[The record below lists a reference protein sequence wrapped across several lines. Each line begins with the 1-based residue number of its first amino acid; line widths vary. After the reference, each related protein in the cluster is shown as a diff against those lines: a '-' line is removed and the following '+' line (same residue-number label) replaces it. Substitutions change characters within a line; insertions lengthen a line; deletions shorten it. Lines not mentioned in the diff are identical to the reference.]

1 MWWAQLLNTITAIL
15 DAGAGGG
22 GSSYESIATSTP
34 SGVSTIT
41 FSSIPSTYV
50 SLQVRISAVF
60 SSAGNGISI
69 RPNASTATNYT
80 RHRLSGDG
88 ASVSA
93 DGVATSGGLTG
104 ADVFAHL
111 VGGSATQPA
120 VVIIDLLDYT
130 STTKTKTIRSIAG
143 CDKNGSGEVNL
154 MSSLWNQTTAISSLQ
169 VYSGTNFATG
179 TTISLYGIKGA

>member
-1 MWWAQLLNTITAIL
+1 MLNSIVSVL
-15 DAGAGGG
+15 DSGGAGGG
-22 GSSYESIATSTP
+22 GGAYESIATATP
-34 SGVSTIT
+34 TGVSTIT

-69 RPNASTATNYT
+69 RPNASSATNYT

-93 DGVATSGGLTG
+93 DGTATGSLTG
-104 ADVFAHL
+104 ADVFAHK
-111 VGGSATQPA
+111 VGGSTTQPA
-120 VVIIDLLDYT
+120 VVIIDLHNYAS
-130 STTKTKTIRSIAG
+130 STQNKTIRSIAG
-143 CDKNGSGEVNL
+143 VDKNGSGEINL
-154 MSSLWNQTTAISSLQ
+154 MSSLWNQTTAVSSLQ

-179 TTISLYGIKGA
+179 TSISLYGIKGA

>member
-1 MWWAQLLNTITAIL
+1 MIIPGIIASSRPVVS
-15 DAGAGGG
+15 GA
-22 GSSYESIATSTP
+22 YQSIATATP
-34 SGVSTIT
+34 SGTGTVT
-41 FSSIPSTYV
+41 FSSIPSTYT

-69 RPNASTATNYT
+69 RPNASSATNYT

-93 DGVATSGGLTG
+93 DGTATGSLTG

-111 VGGSATQPA
+111 VGGSTTQPA

-143 CDKNGSGEVNL
+143 CDKNGSGEINL
-154 MSSLWNQTTAISSLQ
+154 MSSLWNQTTAVSSLE

>member
-1 MWWAQLLNTITAIL
+1 MLNSIVALLES
-15 DAGAGGG
+15 GAGGG
-22 GSSYESIATSTP
+22 GGAYESIATATP
-34 SGVSTIT
+34 SGVTTVT

-50 SLQVRISAVF
+50 ALQVRISALF

-69 RPNASTATNYT
+69 RPNASAATNYT

-111 VGGSATQPA
+111 VGGSTTQPA
-120 VVIIDLLDYT
+120 VVIIDLHNYAS
-130 STTKTKTIRSIAG
+130 STQNKTIRSIAG
-143 CDKNGSGEVNL
+143 CDKNGSGEINL
-154 MSSLWNQTTAISSLQ
+154 MSSLWTQTTAISSLQ